1 MEKFQNQPNQAPEIG
16 DVYGSFMGGPEDV
29 NAAFTDQYAQIGSI
43 EEGAPVIDELVAQ
56 YIGDLESDFEDGD
69 LIDASELVGDI
80 EVGGPKR
87 RARRKSAKAARAAR
101 KLRKAGG
108 STQAKLAAERTL
120 AGKINPSDL
129 IPFVSAQGMVIQT
142 ITQFPA
148 GSTFVAEQQRTCVD
162 LCQLQGPGVGIVVS
176 TTTPATQFGTT
187 LNANEFAFYPFI
199 VIKVGVNLLNGIA
212 GTIVTFAVSL
222 PNSLGVQQTL
232 NFTAQMTDKF
242 NGTVVIYP
250 YQLVAGRPQPVLGRA
265 GGTAAATTDEIL
277 VTITGL
283 PANQSSA
290 SLIVPQ
296 SAYPLFIAYRNALA

>member
-1 MEKFQNQPNQAPEIG
+1 MEKFQKQPNHAPEVG
-16 DVYGSFMGGPEDV
+16 DVYGSFMGEPEDV
-29 NAAFTDQYAQIGSI
+29 NNAFSDQYAQIGGI
-43 EEGAPVIDELVAQ
+43 EAGAPVIDELVAQ

-69 LIDASELVGDI
+69 LVDAAELIGDL
-80 EVGGPKR
+80 EMGGPKR
-87 RARRKSAKAARAAR
+87 RGRRRSAKAARAAR

-162 LCQLQGPGVGIVVS
+162 LCQLQGPGVGLVIS
-176 TTTPATQFGTT
+176 TSSPGNQFGTG

-212 GTIVTFAVSL
+212 GQILSFTVLL
-222 PNSLGVQQTL
+222 PNSVGAQQTL

-265 GGTAAATTDEIL
+265 GGTAAATTDDIL

-283 PANQSSA
+283 PANLSSA

-296 SAYPLFIAYRNALA
+296 SAYPLFIAYRNALS